1 MGISATEIG
10 SLLSRFGNQIVNDQ
24 VNFACPFVGNGH
36 IQKIKHAHEQGV
48 VRVRLSEGLRSTV
61 QIVDGAGLP
70 DGDNVGFTHGTYLPK
85 IFFTRLFI
93 PRGAAHLAAGGR
105 DGVRLVREEL
115 DVAGRQLGKLLG
127 QAVFASPISLA
138 VNVTPTAGPP
148 ATQDVQN
155 VTGPLVLAG
164 GGDTD
169 IWVTSIAG
177 LYEGQWLNVRDN
189 GGALQAVQIKTIEY
203 QRNTPIGAGNPL
215 IDAAGAAGT
224 LYGLYAITVTN
235 PAAGAV
241 NTIGVGIAATVP
253 AGGGTVVRIANDA
266 EIQVQEQDSVPPF
279 APPAGT
285 PNPLDP
291 MVSLAD
297 AAGTGALY
305 AMPTPPSTFTGNTT
319 TLSAPLNMSA
329 MRDMSTLIKRRCGY
343 GWHMLVMNSNVL
355 QQYFQQGIVGQADQ
369 FMNFLPGQ
377 TTQDA
382 DGGKVMPTFQGM
394 PIVVD
399 ENVSDHDIYFFNKD
413 DIKLAEFKDFAPD
426 ADGGAQNHGMVD
438 RTKLVYDTQIW
449 GMYNMRVQ
457 RRNSMGLLT
466 GIAAPA

>member
-36 IQKIKHAHEQGV
+36 IQKIKHAHEQGI
-48 VRVRLSEGLRSTV
+48 VRVRLSEGLDSTV
-61 QIVDGAGLP
+61 QIVDGAQIP
-70 DGDNVGFTHGTYLPK
+70 EGDNVGFTHGSYLPK

-127 QAVFASPISLA
+127 KAVFDSPITLG
-138 VNVTPTAGPP
+138 VNVTLQALAVP
-148 ATQDVQN
+148 AEVQAAFGAASI
-155 VTGPLVLAG
+155 TLTG
-164 GGDTD
+164 GGATD
-169 IWVTSIAG
+169 VMWVTSIAG
-177 LYEGQWLNVRDN
+177 LYDGQFLKIRT
-189 GGALQAVQIKTIEY
+189 GAGTSTNVQIVDINYTLNNDTDSDTALTNEVG
-203 QRNTPIGAGNPL
+203 PPASAGVE
-215 IDAAGAAGT
+215 
-224 LYGLYAITVTN
+224 YGLYCIKVIKHSAGGATAGGVGINAAQEVAGNVADAAITVQT
-235 PAAGAV
+235 
-241 NTIGVGIAATVP
+241 
-253 AGGGTVVRIANDA
+253 
-266 EIQVQEQDSVPPF
+266 QDSTPAF

-285 PNPLDP
+285 ANPLDP
-291 MVSLAD
+291 MVSLAQC
-297 AAGTGALY
+297 ASNNALY
-305 AMPTPPSTFTGNTT
+305 QMPTPPSAYTGNTST
-319 TLSAPLNMSA
+319 ISSQLTMSA
-329 MRDMSTLIKRRCGY
+329 MRDMSTKIKRRCGY
-343 GWHMLVMNSNVL
+343 GWHMLVMNSVNL
-355 QQYFQQGIVGQADQ
+355 QRYFQIGIVGAGDN

-399 ENVSDHDIYFFNKD
+399 ENVSDHDIFYFNKD
-413 DIKLAEFKDFAPD
+413 DVKLAEFKDFAPD
-426 ADGGAQNHGMVD
+426 QDGGSGAHGMVD

-457 RRNSMGLLT
+457 RRNSMGLIT
-466 GIAAPA
+466 GISQS